1 MRSYQIVDWGRPLE
15 ARDYPDPAPE
25 GPEVLM
31 RVTACG
37 VCHSDLHIRQGFFD
51 LGGGQRI
58 TIADRGM
65 KLPFTMGHE
74 VVGEVLSVGP
84 EAGGVTVGD
93 RRIVYPWIG
102 CGQCPECRR
111 GDELMCLKPRIVGT
125 WRPGGYSDRVIVPD
139 ARYLV
144 PFDGVP
150 EDLAATYACSGVT
163 AYSAVLKTGIERPDQ
178 SLLLIGAGGVGLQG
192 LAIAGAVLPC
202 PVGVADT
209 SLDKREVAA
218 GAGAAWTVDN
228 GSPDAVKEVR
238 QKSAGGVD
246 AAIDFVGRPETAR
259 FGIDCLRKGG
269 TLVVVGLYGDRLD
282 LPLPFLPLRAM
293 TLRGSY
299 VGTLEDLRAVVALA
313 QSGRLPPLPVI
324 PRPLAEADASL
335 QDLAAGR
342 VTGRIVLKP

>member
-15 ARDYPDPAPE
+15 GRDYPEPVPQ

-31 RVTACG
+31 RVRACG
-37 VCHSDLHIRQGFFD
+37 VCHSDLHIWQGFFD
-51 LGGGQRI
+51 LGGGERI
-58 TIADRGM
+58 NIADRGV

-84 EAGGVTVGD
+84 EARGVAVGD

-102 CGQCPECRR
+102 CGVCPECRR
-111 GDELMCLKPRIVGT
+111 GEELMCLTPRIVGT

-150 EDLAATYACSGVT
+150 EDLAATYACSGIT
-163 AYSAVLKTGIERPDQ
+163 AYSAVQKAGIKRQDQ
-178 SLLLIGAGGVGLQG
+178 TLLLIGAGGVGLQG
-192 LAIAGAVLPC
+192 LAIAGAVVPC

-209 SLDKREVAA
+209 SAEKRTAA
-218 GAGAAWTVDN
+218 DAAGAAWTVDN
-228 GSPDAVKEVR
+228 GQADAVKEVR
-238 QKSAGGVD
+238 ERSSGGVD

-269 TLVVVGLYGDRLD
+269 TLVVVGLYGDRLS

-299 VGTLEDLRAVVALA
+299 VGTLGDLKAVVALA
-313 QSGRLPPLPVI
+313 QSGRLPPLPVT

-335 QDLAAGR
+335 KDLAAGR
-342 VTGRIVLKP
+342 VTGRIVLRP

>member
-1 MRSYQIVDWGRPLE
+1 MRSYQIVEWGRPLE
-15 ARDYPDPAPE
+15 GRDYPEPVPL

-31 RVTACG
+31 QVRACG

-51 LGGGQRI
+51 LGQGERVS
-58 TIADRGM
+58 IADRGM
-65 KLPFTMGHE
+65 RLPFTMGHE
-74 VVGEVLSVGP
+74 VVGEVLAVGP
-84 EAGGVTVGD
+84 DARGVAVGD

-111 GDELMCLKPRIVGT
+111 GDELMCLRPRIVGT

-144 PFDGVP
+144 PFEGVP
-150 EDLAATYACSGVT
+150 EEVAATYACSGVT
-163 AYSAVLKTGIERPDQ
+163 AWSAIRKAELGRPDQ

-192 LAIAGAVLPC
+192 LAIAGATLPC

-209 SLDKREVAA
+209 DAGKRAA
-218 GAGAAWTVDN
+218 AEAGGAAWTVDN
-228 GSPDAVKEVR
+228 AAADAVSAVR
-238 QKSAGGVD
+238 ERSAGGVD

-269 TLVVVGLYGDRLD
+269 TLVVVGLYGDRLG
-282 LPLPFLPLRAM
+282 LPLPFLPLRALS
-293 TLRGSY
+293 LRGSY
-299 VGTLEDLRAVVALA
+299 VGTLEDLKAVVALA
-313 QSGRLPPLPVI
+313 QAGRLPPLPVT
-324 PRPLAEADASL
+324 PRPLAEAEASL

-342 VTGRIVLKP
+342 VTGRIVLRP